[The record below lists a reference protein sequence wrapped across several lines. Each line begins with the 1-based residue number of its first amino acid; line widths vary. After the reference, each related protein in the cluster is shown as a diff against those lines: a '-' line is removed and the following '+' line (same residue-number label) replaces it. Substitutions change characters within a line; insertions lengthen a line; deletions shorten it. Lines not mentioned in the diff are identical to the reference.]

1 MPEKRILTVQ
11 NGSSTASVNGTSYTI
26 AKPQLKQGVLMVP
39 LGVFKK
45 AFGSE
50 IRLEGENRIRLLQGP
65 HTVVLVMD
73 NKTAWIDGKR
83 CSCR

>member
-1 MPEKRILTVQ
+1 MVPEKRVLTVQ

-26 AKPQLKQGVLMVP
+26 AKPQLKQGVLMAP

-50 IRLEGENRIRLLQGP
+50 IKLEGENRVRLLQGAPLAEPLP
-65 HTVVLVMD
+65 HRQS
-73 NKTAWIDGKR
+73 WPQ
-83 CSCR
+83 S